1 MSSKALLSDAVG
13 LSSQISQQEGR
24 SLMDR
29 LFVRWFDR
37 LVYPLIW
44 EDPVADLMAMGD
56 ISGQNMVCLTS
67 GGCNILSYLSAQPAH
82 IAAVDLNEAHLALL
96 ALKRTAAEHLSYDEF
111 HQLFALGNV
120 PQNAALMSGLIPHM
134 PEFAQTYWGQVDLTG
149 RAKWFSQDFY
159 HQGLLGN
166 FIGFGHWLAKRL
178 GYDLSAVMQAK
189 TSEEAQAIFDAQIAP
204 VFDSRLVRW
213 LSSQVWVLYGLG
225 IPPRQYEVLKGD
237 EAHMADVLKKRLRH
251 LACDYPL
258 ADNYFAWQAFARR
271 FNADEQSA
279 LPLYLQQ
286 AHYDST
292 KSAAEK
298 VTIHHQSV
306 TDYLAVR
313 PAMSVDVYV
322 LLDAQDWMSESQL
335 TELWIEI
342 NRTARMGA
350 RVVFRAAG
358 KESPLEG
365 MLPVALL
372 SCWSTDDDANEAF
385 WQADRSAI
393 YGGCFVYTRIC

>member
-13 LSSQISQQEGR
+13 LSSNISQQEGR
-24 SLMDR
+24 TWMDR

-82 IAAVDLNEAHLALL
+82 IAAVDLNEAHLSLL
-96 ALKRTAAEHLSYDEF
+96 ALKQTAAKHLSYDEF
-111 HQLFALGNV
+111 HQLFAQGNLS
-120 PQNAALMSGLIPHM
+120 QNSALMSGLVTQLPD
-134 PEFAQTYWGQVDLTG
+134 FAQAYWGHQDLTG

-189 TSEEAQAIFDAQIAP
+189 TNEEAQAIFDEQVAP

-237 EAHMADVLKKRLRH
+237 HEHMADVLKERLRH

-271 FNADEQSA
+271 FNAAEQSA
-279 LPLYLQQ
+279 LPMYLQQ
-286 AHYDST
+286 DNFHNTQQASD
-292 KSAAEK
+292 K

-313 PAMSVDVYV
+313 PAMSVDVFV

-372 SCWSTDDDANEAF
+372 SCWSTDEETNEAF
-385 WQADRSAI
+385 WKADRSAI

>member
-44 EDPVADLMAMGD
+44 EDPVADLTAMGD
-56 ISGQNMVCLTS
+56 INGQNMVCLTS
-67 GGCNILSYLSAQPAH
+67 GGCNVLSYLSAQPAH

-111 HQLFALGNV
+111 HQLFALANV
-120 PQNAALMSGLIPHM
+120 PQNATLMSGLIPYL
-134 PEFAQTYWGQVDLTG
+134 PEFAQSYWGRVDLTG

-189 TSEEAQAIFDAQIAP
+189 TSEEAQMIFDAQIAP

-213 LSSQVWVLYGLG
+213 LSSQVWVLYSLG
-225 IPPRQYEVLKGD
+225 IPPRQYELLKGD
-237 EAHMADVLKKRLRH
+237 ADHMADVLKARLRH
-251 LACDYPL
+251 LVCDYPL

-271 FNADEQSA
+271 FNADDQSA

-286 AHYDST
+286 AHYAST
-292 KSAAEK
+292 QTAAEK

-306 TDYLAVR
+306 TDYLTVR

-322 LLDAQDWMSESQL
+322 LLDAQDWMSENQL
-335 TELWIEI
+335 IELWIEI

-372 SCWSTDDDANEAF
+372 SCWSSCDEANDAF

>member
-13 LSSQISQQEGR
+13 LSSHISQEEGR
-24 SLMDR
+24 SWMDR

-44 EDPVADLMAMGD
+44 EDPVSDLAAMGD
-56 ISGQNMVCLTS
+56 ITGQNMVCLTS
-67 GGCNILSYLSAQPAH
+67 GGCNILSYLSAKPAH

-96 ALKRTAAEHLSYDEF
+96 ALKQTAAKYLSYEDY
-111 HQLFALGNV
+111 HQLFALANV
-120 PQNAALMSGLIPHM
+120 PQNGPLMSGLIPHL
-134 PEFAQTYWGQVDLTG
+134 PAFAQAYWGKVDLNG

-178 GYDLSAVMQAK
+178 GYDLTAVMQAQ
-189 TSEEAQAIFDAQIAP
+189 TQEEAKAIFDTQIAP
-204 VFDSRLVRW
+204 VFDSRIVRW

-237 EAHMADVLKKRLRH
+237 EAHMADVLKERLRH

-271 FNADEQSA
+271 FNADNQAA
-279 LPLYLQQ
+279 LPLYLQSQ
-286 AHYDST
+286 HYAT
-292 KSAAEK
+292 TQEAADK

-306 TDYLAVR
+306 TDYLAAC

-342 NRTARMGA
+342 NRTATMGA

-365 MLPVALL
+365 MLPVPLL
-372 SCWSTDDDANEAF
+372 SCWSSDDASNDAF

>member
-44 EDPVADLMAMGD
+44 EDPVSDLAAMGD
-56 ISGQNMVCLTS
+56 IRDQNMVCLTS

-96 ALKRTAAEHLSYDEF
+96 ALKRTAAEQLSYDEF

-159 HQGLLGN
+159 RQGLLGN

-189 TSEEAQAIFDAQIAP
+189 TQQEAQAIFDAQIAP

-237 EAHMADVLKKRLRH
+237 EAHMADVLKERLRH

-271 FNADEQSA
+271 FNANDQSA

-286 AHYDST
+286 AHYAST
-292 KSAAEK
+292 QTAAEK

>member
-13 LSSQISQQEGR
+13 LSSHISHEEGR
-24 SLMDR
+24 SWMDR

-44 EDPVADLMAMGD
+44 EDPVADLMVMGD
-56 ISGQNMVCLTS
+56 IHDQNMVCLTS

-111 HQLFALGNV
+111 HQLFALGDV
-120 PQNAALMSGLIPHM
+120 PNNASLMAGLLPNL
-134 PEFAQTYWGQVDLTG
+134 PYFAQSYWGEIESNG

-159 HQGLLGN
+159 RQGLLGN

-189 TSEEAQAIFDAQIAP
+189 TQQEAQAIFDAQIAP

-237 EAHMADVLKKRLRH
+237 ADHMADVLKYRLRH

-258 ADNYFAWQAFARR
+258 EDNYFAWQAFSRR
-271 FNADEQSA
+271 FNANNQSA

-286 AHYDST
+286 DHYVST
-292 KSAAEK
+292 QTATEK

-322 LLDAQDWMSESQL
+322 LLDAQDWMSQSQL

-342 NRTARMGA
+342 NRTARLGA

-365 MLPVALL
+365 LLPVALL
-372 SCWSTDDDANEAF
+372 SCWSTDEQANDAF
-385 WQADRSAI
+385 WRADRSAI